1 MSDQIEVRKLRRLPE
16 ESRWYYTL
24 NMVMGLP
31 GVKVDRD
38 RFLSDKFAKHLDA
51 EKIAA
56 VVEKGTGRAGTPV
69 DLLDDL
75 AVGVIKNHKLL
86 ATGASAAAGLPGG
99 FGLLAT
105 VPADLAQYYFH
116 ALQVA
121 QKLAYLYG
129 YPDLEKSGKDDFLLS
144 MTLFIGQMNGIG
156 AASTGI
162 QEFSRTLTD
171 PDAGEEKLQ
180 RMALARGA
188 IYPVVKQVARV
199 LGVGVTKDIFA
210 KSLSK
215 IIPGIGAIAS
225 GGLTL
230 IAFSYEAERLRE
242 ALRKDFLSQLKA
254 DEGD

>member
-1 MSDQIEVRKLRRLPE
+1 MGDQIEVRKLRKLPE
-16 ESRWYYTL
+16 ESRWYYIL

-38 RFLSDKFAKHLDA
+38 RFLSEKFSKHADA

-56 VVEKGTGRAGTPV
+56 VIEKGTGKADVPV

-75 AVGVIKNHKLL
+75 AAGVIKNHKLL

-99 FGLLAT
+99 FGLIAT

-121 QKLAYLYG
+121 QKLAYIYG
-129 YPDLEKSGKDDFLLS
+129 YPDLEKNGKDDFLLS
-144 MTLFIGQMNGIG
+144 VTLFIGQMNGIG

-162 QEFSRTLTD
+162 REFSRALTD
-171 PDAGEEKLQ
+171 PDSGEEKLQ

-188 IYPVVKQVARV
+188 IYPIVKQVARV
-199 LGVGVTKDIFA
+199 LGVSITRDIFA
-210 KSLSK
+210 RSLSK
-215 IIPGIGAIAS
+215 IIPGVGAIAS

-242 ALRKDFLSQLKA
+242 GLRKDFLLQQKN
-254 DEGD
+254 D

>member
-1 MSDQIEVRKLRRLPE
+1 MGNQIEVRKLKKLPE
-16 ESRWYYTL
+16 ESRWYYIL

-38 RFLSDKFAKHLDA
+38 RFLSEKFAKHADA
-51 EKIAA
+51 EKICSII
-56 VVEKGTGRAGTPV
+56 EQGTGKADVSV

-75 AVGVIKNHKLL
+75 ADEVIRNHKLL

-129 YPDLEKSGKDDFLLS
+129 YPDLETSGKDDFLLS
-144 MTLFIGQMNGIG
+144 MTLFIGQMNGVG
-156 AASTGI
+156 AAATGI
-162 QEFSRTLTD
+162 QEFSRILTD
-171 PDAGEEKLQ
+171 PDADDEKLQ

-199 LGVGVTKDIFA
+199 LGVGITRDIFA

-215 IIPGIGAIAS
+215 IIPGVGAIAS

-242 ALRKDFLSQLKA
+242 GLRKDFLLQRKK
-254 DEGD
+254 D

>member
-1 MSDQIEVRKLRRLPE
+1 MGDQIEVRKLKKLPE
-16 ESRWYYTL
+16 ESRWYYIL

-38 RFLSDKFAKHLDA
+38 RFLSEKFSKHADA
-51 EKIAA
+51 EKTAA
-56 VVEKGTGRAGTPV
+56 VVEKGTGKAGVPV
-69 DLLDDL
+69 ELLDDL
-75 AVGVIKNHKLL
+75 AAGVIKSHKMM

-99 FGLLAT
+99 FGLIAT

-121 QKLAYLYG
+121 QKLAYIYG

-156 AASTGI
+156 IASSGI
-162 QEFSRTLTD
+162 QEFSRVLTD
-171 PDAGEEKLQ
+171 PDAGEERLR

-188 IYPVVKQVARV
+188 IYPIVKQIARV
-199 LGVGVTKDIFA
+199 LGVGITRDIFA
-210 KSLSK
+210 RSLSK

-242 ALRKDFLSQLKA
+242 GLRKDFLLQMKN
-254 DEGD
+254 D